1 MKRVFLALLD
11 FTEILMIVL
20 PAVVS
25 VMALY
30 FAFSTLGKVAEEIGV
45 IANQKVILVRG
56 NATVAV
62 ITQK

>member
-30 FAFSTLGKVAEEIGV
+30 FAFSTLENVAREIGV
-45 IANQKVILVRG
+45 IANQKVILVKG